1 MKIVVFDLDETLGY
15 FVEFGIFWDCLNL
28 YLSKNNTEQHQQYQ
42 QYEELEQSEFIHILD
57 LYPEFLRPNIMNIL
71 DYLKNKKQT
80 QCCQKLMIY
89 TNNQGHQNWRNY
101 IINYFET
108 KMNYKLFDKII
119 SAFKINGKRVEV
131 CRTTNNKTYD
141 DFIRCTMLPKNAE
154 ICYLDDNFYPEMMH
168 ESVYYINI
176 KPYIHALSF
185 NEMYSRFLESNLGKT
200 LIVEGEGKEHFIN
213 FMGKNIKLYNFQE
226 VKKDKED
233 YKIDTILSKR
243 ILLHLYEFFEKTDNK
258 YNKNGDND
266 NDNDNYKISNKT
278 KTLKKY
284 YNNKAKNKSRRH
296 K

>member
-15 FVEFGIFWDCLNL
+15 FVEYGIFWDCLNL
-28 YLSKNNTEQHQQYQ
+28 YLSKNNNNKLDQP
-42 QYEELEQSEFIHILD
+42 EFDTILD

-89 TNNQGHQNWRNY
+89 TNNQGHHNWTNN
-101 IINYFET
+101 IVSYFET

-119 SAFKINGKRVEV
+119 SAFKINGKRIEV

-176 KPYIHALSF
+176 KPYIHDLPF
-185 NEMYSRFLESNLGKT
+185 HEMYNRFLECSVGKQ
-200 LIVEGEGKEHFIN
+200 LISEVEREHFIN
-213 FMGKNIKLYNFQE
+213 FMEKNIKLYNFE
-226 VKKDKED
+226 EMKKDSED

-243 ILLHLYEFFEKTDNK
+243 ILLHLHEFFGKT
-258 YNKNGDND
+258 ND
-266 NDNDNYKISNKT
+266 NRSSKT

-284 YNNKAKNKSRRH
+284 YNNKAKNKSS
-296 K
+296 KKTQNLKY

>member
-15 FVEFGIFWDCLNL
+15 FVEFAVFWDCLNL
-28 YLSKNNTEQHQQYQ
+28 YLSKNNRSDLQQ
-42 QYEELEQSEFIHILD
+42 SDFINILD

-80 QCCQKLMIY
+80 QNCQKLMIY
-89 TNNQGHQNWRNY
+89 TNNQGDQNWTNY
-101 IINYFET
+101 IVTYFET

-119 SAFKINGKRVEV
+119 SAFKINGKRIEV

-154 ICYLDDNFYPEMMH
+154 ICYLDDTFYPEMMQ

-176 KPYIHALSF
+176 KPYMHSLPF
-185 NEMYSRFLESNLGKT
+185 DEMHNRFLESSIGKQ
-200 LIVEGEGKEHFIN
+200 LVSEAEREHFIN

-226 VKKDKED
+226 FEKDKED

-243 ILLHLYEFFEKTDNK
+243 ILLHLQEFFGKNNKQNKTKHKRN
-258 YNKNGDND
+258 
-266 NDNDNYKISNKT
+266 NKT

-284 YNNKAKNKSRRH
+284 YNNKAKNKSRRQH
-296 K
+296 E